1 MHFFLRLK
9 PPSEWPSW
17 LSQELETD
25 AEPKQQLADVQ
36 APSVAVEINGQ
47 MLNVSC
53 NWVPV
58 RMTLSRLRRSYGISA
73 YVACAGYRAERHSRA
88 EVELCLEMPQV
99 SACIRRSREGS
110 LLDWTS

>member
-1 MHFFLRLK
+1 VAFLVA
-9 PPSEWPSW
+9 
-17 LSQELETD
+17 QELETD

-58 RMTLSRLRRSYGISA
+58 RIALSHLRRSYGIGA
-73 YVACAGYRAERHSRA
+73 LLPAQVIAPNGTAVRKWNCAWK
-88 EVELCLEMPQV
+88 CLK
-99 SACIRRSREGS
+99 
-110 LLDWTS
+110 